1 MTVSSRKRKDCDIP
15 ELIKVAKAISDENR
29 LKMLK
34 LLTEKDI
41 CICEMRGIFSLS
53 HSQISRNLSILYDA
67 GFLKRWNEGKRA
79 VYIADRI
86 NSSKCCQTIIDLI
99 ADSFNKDVS
108 IHKLRVKLQ
117 KVIEDKVR
125 S

>member
-1 MTVSSRKRKDCDIP
+1 MLSSRKRKDCDIP
-15 ELIKVAKAISDENR
+15 ELLKVAKAISDENR

-53 HSQISRNLSILYDA
+53 HSQISRNLSILCDA

-79 VYIADRI
+79 VYIADRV
-86 NSSKCCQTIIDLI
+86 NSSECCQAIIDLI
-99 ADSFNKDVS
+99 ADSLNKDVA
-108 IHKLRVKLQ
+108 IHKLREKLQ

>member
-1 MTVSSRKRKDCDIP
+1 
-15 ELIKVAKAISDENR
+15 
-29 LKMLK
+29 MLK

-79 VYIADRI
+79 VYIADRT
-86 NSSKCCQTIIDLI
+86 NSNKSCQAIIDLV
-99 ADSFNKDVS
+99 ADSLNKDAV
-108 IHKLRVKLQ
+108 IHELREKLQ